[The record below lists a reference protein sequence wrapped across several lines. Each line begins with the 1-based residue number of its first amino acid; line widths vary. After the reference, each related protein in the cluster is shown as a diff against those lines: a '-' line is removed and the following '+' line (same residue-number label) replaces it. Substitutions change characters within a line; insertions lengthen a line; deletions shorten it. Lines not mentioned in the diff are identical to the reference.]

1 MQVIDHSPKK
11 KARSCDK
18 IIYRV
23 MQSDDGKR
31 IYQHGRCQMGKSLP
45 LHGILM
51 LPGTAE

>member
-1 MQVIDHSPKK
+1 
-11 KARSCDK
+11 
-18 IIYRV
+18 

-51 LPGTAE
+51 LLGTAE